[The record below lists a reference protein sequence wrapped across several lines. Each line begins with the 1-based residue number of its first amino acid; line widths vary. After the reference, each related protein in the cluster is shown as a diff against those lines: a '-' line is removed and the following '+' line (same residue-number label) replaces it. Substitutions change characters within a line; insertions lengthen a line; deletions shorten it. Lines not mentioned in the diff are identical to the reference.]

1 MGSDRRLGYLI
12 QVLSFYESGN
22 LSPRTER
29 WPPTMFAYL
38 VNDRAETN
46 LNVLTSNPVL
56 FFTAPRFLLYLS
68 LSDCVPALTLI
79 LSLDFFRSVSRSYRL
94 FVTPWT
100 AARQA
105 PLSMGFHRQ
114 EYWVPISFPRGS
126 SQPRD
131 LSCIPCIGRQILSI
145 ASPRKPLDT
154 LYLSGKKANHTG

>member
-1 MGSDRRLGYLI
+1 
-12 QVLSFYESGN
+12 
-22 LSPRTER
+22 
-29 WPPTMFAYL
+29 MFVYL

-56 FFTAPRFLLYLS
+56 FSTAPRYHLYWS
-68 LSDCVPALTLI
+68 LSDCDPALTLI
-79 LSLDFFRSVSRSYRL
+79 VSLDFFRSVSRSYRL
-94 FVTPWT
+94 FVTSWT

-131 LSCIPCIGRQILSI
+131 QACLSCIPCIDRRILSI